1 MTTENTTEI
10 IEIKK
15 DTCTLDLSSVLARSW
30 TRFINTF
37 LPLLRVFGTS
47 IVIII
52 VAIVILIGSGSVFF
66 LKEQNVSDVTNI
78 ILPGVLFF
86 VWLAAVSWIMSV
98 VHAMYYNTLVQ
109 KKLFKEIWNMSV
121 PKGLGLLGVG
131 AVVGFA
137 TMGGVLLFIIP
148 GIWIGTLLMFA
159 ALVYTLENKTWQDSL
174 RKSILLVKDNFFVV
188 FLPVFIIGI
197 AVGIIGMFPFLGIIN
212 VFAGMFIITIVYELY
227 ISLSQKYPLIDQ
239 DIGTQSLTV
248 VGIFASIGGLAGL
261 LFFVIATFFVLEFV
275 GFRDIVDSIW
285 WLASGITQDTVGL

>member
-1 MTTENTTEI
+1 MTTENITEI

-15 DTCTLDLSSVLARSW
+15 DTYALDFSSVLARSW

-37 LPLLRVFGTS
+37 LPLLGVFGIS
-47 IVIII
+47 VIIII
-52 VAIVILIGSGSVFF
+52 VAIIVLIGFGVVFF
-66 LKEQNVSDVTNI
+66 LKEQDVSDITNI
-78 ILPGVLFF
+78 ILLGVLFF

-98 VHAMYYNTLVQ
+98 IHAMYYNALAH

-137 TMGGVLLFIIP
+137 TMGGALLFIIP

-188 FLPVFIIGI
+188 FLPIFVIGL

-212 VFAGMFIITIVYELY
+212 IFAGMFIITIVYELY
-227 ISLSQKYPLIDQ
+227 ISLSQKYPLVDQ
-239 DIGTQSLTV
+239 DIRTQSLTV
-248 VGIFASIGGLAGL
+248 VGIFASIAGLAGL
-261 LFFVIATFFVLEFV
+261 VFFVITTFLVLEFV
-275 GFRDIVDSIW
+275 AFDDIVASIW
-285 WLASGITQDTVGL
+285 WLASGITQDTMGL